1 MADSS
6 EQSPNEARKNPARR
20 KRAALSLGLTVIC
33 LFVGYGFFK
42 MNQRDWLNAIFFTVG
57 LLGIMLSVLRRS
69 R

>member
-1 MADSS
+1 MPDPS
-6 EQSPNEARKNPARR
+6 EQSLKEARKNPSRR
-20 KRAALSLGLTVIC
+20 KRVVLSLALTVVC

-69 R
+69 K